1 MYRWT
6 TKNTSGTRGP
16 IPIPGVRI
24 YSSITGYAQQR
35 DMISPELC
43 YRNEGPV
50 VYITPRKS
58 PLSSL
63 LPTALYPPYST
74 TRQPNSPLLPPNCI
88 PLTSPRIYTPE
99 ASQKKERKKC
109 NSHASYPWHSTLSS
123 PYYRFSA
130 RALQW
135 PRTAWVVCSYIT
147 AVSWIRII
155 AQVI

>member
-1 MYRWT
+1 
-6 TKNTSGTRGP
+6 
-16 IPIPGVRI
+16 
-24 YSSITGYAQQR
+24 
-35 DMISPELC
+35 MISPELC

-99 ASQKKERKKC
+99 ASQKKERKKMQLSRILSMTFYSFLTILSVQRTSSAMAKNC
-109 NSHASYPWHSTLSS
+109 MSCVLVYNSGKLDTNHCPGDLKTK
-123 PYYRFSA
+123 
-130 RALQW
+130 
-135 PRTAWVVCSYIT
+135 IT
-147 AVSWIRII
+147 RCLDRLCG
-155 AQVI
+155 